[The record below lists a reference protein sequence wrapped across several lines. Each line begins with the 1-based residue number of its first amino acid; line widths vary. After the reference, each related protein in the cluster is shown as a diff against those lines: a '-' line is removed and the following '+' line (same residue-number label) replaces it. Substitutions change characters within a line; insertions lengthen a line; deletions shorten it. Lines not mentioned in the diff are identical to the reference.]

1 MGTVKRF
8 EDFEVW
14 KKSRVFADKIYKLS
28 NIGTFAND
36 YSLKN
41 QINASAGSIM
51 DNIAE
56 GFERGG
62 TKEFIQFLYYSKG
75 SCGEARSQLYRARD
89 RNYLTSENF
98 DELFNE
104 AEEISK
110 MLSGLTAYL
119 QTSDIKGIKFTN

>member
-1 MGTVKRF
+1 MSTIKRF
-8 EDFEVW
+8 EDFDVW
-14 KKSRVFADKIYKLS
+14 KKSRDFADKIFTLS
-28 NIGTFAND
+28 NTGTFAND

-75 SCGEARSQLYRARD
+75 SCGEARSQLYRAQD
-89 RNYLTSENF
+89 RNYITSEIF
-98 DELFNE
+98 DELFSN

-119 QTSDIKGIKFTN
+119 QTSDIKGIKFS

>member
-8 EDFEVW
+8 EDFDVW
-14 KKSRVFADKIYKLS
+14 KKSRVFADRIFKLS
-28 NIGTFAND
+28 NIGAFAND

-41 QINASAGSIM
+41 QINASAGSVM

-89 RNYLTSENF
+89 RNYITSESF
-98 DELFNE
+98 DELFTD

-119 QTSDIKGIKFTN
+119 QTSDIKGIKFS

>member
-1 MGTVKRF
+1 MGSVKRF
-8 EDFEVW
+8 EGFEVW

-28 NIGTFAND
+28 NIGAFASG

-41 QINASAGSIM
+41 QINASSGSIM

-62 TKEFIQFLYYSKG
+62 TKEFIQFLYFSKG

-89 RNYLTSENF
+89 RNYITSENF
-98 DELFNE
+98 DELFSD
-104 AEEISK
+104 AEELSK
-110 MLSGLTAYL
+110 MLSGLTSYL
-119 QTSDIKGIKFTN
+119 QTSDIKGIKFS

>member
-1 MGTVKRF
+1 MSTIKRF

-14 KKSRVFADKIYKLS
+14 KKSRVFADKVYKIS
-28 NIGTFAND
+28 NIGTFSTD

-41 QINASAGSIM
+41 QINAASGSIM

-56 GFERGG
+56 GIERGG

-75 SCGEARSQLYRARD
+75 SCGEARSQLYRAHD
-89 RNYLTSENF
+89 RNHITPETF
-98 DELFNE
+98 KELFNDS
-104 AEEISK
+104 EEISK

-119 QTSDIKGIKFTN
+119 QTSDIKGIKFS

>member
-1 MGTVKRF
+1 MSTIKRF
-8 EDFEVW
+8 EDFDVW
-14 KKSRVFADKIYKLS
+14 KKSRDFADKIFTLS
-28 NIGTFAND
+28 NTGTFAND

-89 RNYLTSENF
+89 RNYITSENF
-98 DELFNE
+98 DELFSE

-110 MLSGLTAYL
+110 MLSGLTTYL
-119 QTSDIKGIKFTN
+119 QTSDIKGIKFS